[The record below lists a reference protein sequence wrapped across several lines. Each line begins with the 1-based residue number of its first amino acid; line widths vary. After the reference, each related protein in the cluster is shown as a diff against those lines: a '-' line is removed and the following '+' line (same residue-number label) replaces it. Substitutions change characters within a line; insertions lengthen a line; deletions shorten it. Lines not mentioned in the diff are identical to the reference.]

1 MDSIALRNGY
11 GFPGEN
17 ISVVLSILTH
27 RDYQKR
33 IPPDISPS
41 EEVLRLMDQSGQKS
55 RDYDN
60 SPCII
65 QDPRKGDDVIRLLPP
80 CFKGRIFPLLEE
92 FPFCSP
98 EVQCLIG
105 QVEFDLPI
113 PFLNGHL
120 PRKLRQRDLRFPL
133 PELFEHPR
141 PGFIVDRPPVIGIDE
156 AEVP

>member
-11 GFPGEN
+11 GFSGEN

-33 IPPDISPS
+33 IPPDISPGG
-41 EEVLRLMDQSGQKS
+41 EVLRLRDQSGQKS
-55 RDYDN
+55 RNYAN

-65 QDPRKGDDVIRLLPP
+65 QDPRKGDDVIRLISP
-80 CFKGRIFPLLEE
+80 CFKGRIFPLFEE

-105 QVEFDLPI
+105 QVEFGLRSLL
-113 PFLNGHL
+113 LN
-120 PRKLRQRDLRFPL
+120 
-133 PELFEHPR
+133 
-141 PGFIVDRPPVIGIDE
+141 
-156 AEVP
+156 VP